1 MQKIPHINVLTWKT
15 LVLAGLLLSAVLLTG
30 CTTQSSSDQAL
41 SPGVTSGAIIKDPAA
56 FEGKTVVLKGKIEGE
71 CGSGCWFL
79 LDDGIGQL
87 YVDLAKNN
95 FAIPQLQGSTVV
107 VKGVIGVEN
116 GDPKLYATNVTTDSR
131 TYP

>member
-1 MQKIPHINVLTWKT
+1 MQKTVQETIVSGKNL
-15 LVLAGLLLSAVLLTG
+15 LLAGLLLSAILITG

-56 FEGKTVVLKGKIEGE
+56 FEGKTVVLKGKIESE

-79 LDDGIGQL
+79 LDDGTGQL

-95 FAIPQLQGSTVV
+95 FAIPQLQGSTVI

-116 GDPKLYATNVTTDSR
+116 GDPKLYATNITADRR